1 MLFYYNLDFVSIF
14 LSIFLINLFLI
25 IFIKDISFISN
36 MHPHICSICGKW
48 FPGLGDIMYHIDTVH
63 SAKFT
68 NKSTKLISSSQDKT
82 KDKANTEQ
90 NTN

>member
-1 MLFYYNLDFVSIF
+1 
-14 LSIFLINLFLI
+14 
-25 IFIKDISFISN
+25 

-63 SAKFT
+63 STKFT
-68 NKSTKLISSSQDKT
+68 NKSTKSTKLTSSSQYKT